1 MHKRVRNFCGRIK
14 QLFPQ
19 YFTNV
24 DVLDCGSIDING
36 NNRYL
41 FSNSNYTGIDIV
53 AGRNVDYVS
62 AAHQYRPGKQFDV
75 VISTEMLEH
84 DSQYTNSLANMLDL
98 TRSGGLL
105 LITAA
110 GTGRPE
116 HGTAAHHPGDSPAT
130 HSYYKNITVE
140 MLAAAIEL
148 EDFEWFEISYDS
160 TDIRFAG
167 IKR

>member
-19 YFTNV
+19 YFTKVN
-24 DVLDCGSIDING
+24 VLDCGSIDING

-41 FSNSNYTGIDIV
+41 FSDCRYIGIDIV
-53 AGRNVDYVS
+53 AGPNVDIVTPV
-62 AAHQYRPGKQFDV
+62 HQYHPGKPFDV
-75 VISTEMLEH
+75 VVSTEMLEH
-84 DSQYTNSLANMLDL
+84 DAYYDKSLQNMMYL
-98 TRSGGLL
+98 TRPGGLL

-116 HGTAAHHPGDSPAT
+116 HGTANAHPGNSPAT
-130 HSYYKNITVE
+130 HGYYKNITVE
-140 MLAAAIEL
+140 MLAAAIDL
-148 EDFEWFEISYDS
+148 EEFEWFEISYDS

>member
-1 MHKRVRNFCGRIK
+1 MHKRVRLFCERIK
-14 QLFPQ
+14 QLFPR
-19 YFTNV
+19 YFTGVN
-24 DVLDCGSIDING
+24 VLDCGSIDING

-41 FSNSNYTGIDIV
+41 FSGGIYTGIDIV
-53 AGRNVDYVS
+53 SGRNVDFVS
-62 AAHQYRPGKQFDV
+62 PAHLYRPGIQFDV

-84 DSQYTNSLANMLDL
+84 DEHYVNSLANMMDL

-110 GTGRPE
+110 GTRRPE
-116 HGTAAHHPGDSPAT
+116 HGTAVAHPGDSPAT
-130 HSYYKNITVE
+130 HGYYKNITVE
-140 MLAAAIEL
+140 MLASAIDL
-148 EDFEWFEISYDS
+148 EEFEWFEISYDS